1 MAEEAFE
8 AKRAAYHQAL
18 HNQRSQW
25 TDRKLS
31 RKVPPKAEGQ
41 YLDIDRA
48 QVRCHCMTVSSKYHC
63 LLVGIVRVRLKIIGH
78 LETMHGSDLP
88 TVLIILLQ
96 HVCCCATPLFS
107 CWRAHRS
114 AFHA

>member
-1 MAEEAFE
+1 METDRSGDGEAQRKIATLERALQAQADTHQRMAEEAFE

-48 QVRCHCMTVSSKYHC
+48 QVRCHCITVSSITNAVFW
-63 LLVGIVRVRLKIIGH
+63 LVLYGCV
-78 LETMHGSDLP
+78 
-88 TVLIILLQ
+88 
-96 HVCCCATPLFS
+96 
-107 CWRAHRS
+107 
-114 AFHA
+114 